1 MSDAV
6 YDERMALAYRPRA
19 GCLQGPVLAFFA
31 QNEGEELTSQD
42 VALKWD
48 VRPAGSVVASLDK
61 LVRMRLLARRESAGP
76 GRRYAVFSAGV
87 LLAEWA
93 REAMEPENRALYDRV
108 QAERRRA
115 YGGVVP
121 VGALEIRLT
130 LHVHGA
136 GTPFQ
141 RVEIVG
147 VEP

>member
-1 MSDAV
+1 MAEF
-6 YDERMALAYRPRA
+6 DERTALAYRPRA
-19 GCLQGPVLAFFA
+19 GGLQGQVLAFFA

-48 VRPAGSVVASLDK
+48 VRPASSVVASLDK
-61 LVRMRLLARRESAGP
+61 LVHMGLLARRESAGP
-76 GRRYAVFSAGV
+76 GRRYTVFSAGV

-93 REAMEPENRALYDRV
+93 SRARVDPSNRALKRQADRASV
-108 QAERRRA
+108 AP
-115 YGGVVP
+115 GVVP
-121 VGALEIRLT
+121 IGALEIRLT

-141 RVEIVG
+141 WVEIAG

>member
-1 MSDAV
+1 MS
-6 YDERMALAYRPRA
+6 ERDDRAALAYRPRK
-19 GCLQGPVLAFFA
+19 GSLQGQVLAFFA
-31 QNEGEELTSQD
+31 QNDGEELTSQD

-48 VRPAGSVVASLDK
+48 VRPASTVLGSLHR
-61 LVRMRLLARRESAGP
+61 LVEMGLLAKRESAGP
-76 GRRYAVFSAGV
+76 GRRYTVLSAGE

-93 REAMEPENRALYDRV
+93 ARARVDPSNRALHDQIGALKRQADR
-108 QAERRRA
+108 AS
-115 YGGVVP
+115 VVP
-121 VGALEIRLT
+121 VGALEIRVT